1 MALGL
6 WFTDF
11 TVSAGI
17 AAQYHVSKY
26 PTLKM
31 FRYGSSAKREY
42 RGQRSTDAIANFIRE
57 QLKNP
62 ITSITNLDELGG
74 LDVSHDVNGRQF
86 LP

>member
-1 MALGL
+1 MYYALTG
-6 WFTDF
+6 FTI
-11 TVSAGI
+11 SAGI

-57 QLKNP
+57 QLKSP
-62 ITSITNLDELGG
+62 ITSVSNLDDLGG
-74 LDVSHDVNGRQF
+74 LDVSHDYVNDAQF
-86 LP
+86 LS